1 MGGHDRREVQVHGE
15 AAADEV
21 DVVLLDVPYVALD
34 GEQRVDDADIVA
46 AAGALAAEGRE
57 QAQSAALAAH
67 VPLLAAA
74 DVVQQRLVI
83 LLHDDAHVVHA
94 GVLQRGE
101 REVYEPVAPRKGQG
115 RRGAARNQLVE
126 SGLSAVRKNQ
136 SVKIDHQSPPPSP
149 AGTLS

>member
-1 MGGHDRREVQVHGE
+1 MRMHHGAQVEVHGQ

-21 DVVLLDVPYVALD
+21 DIVLLDVPYVALD
-34 GEQRVDDADIVA
+34 GEQRVDDADIVPLA
-46 AAGALAAEGRE
+46 RALAAEGR
-57 QAQSAALAAH
+57 QKAQSAALAAH

-74 DVVQQRLVI
+74 DVVEQRLVV
-83 LLHDDAHVVHA
+83 LLHDDAHVAHA

-101 REVYEPVAPRKGQG
+101 RKVYEPIASRKGQR
-115 RRGAARNQLVE
+115 RRGAARDQLVE
-126 SGLSAVRKNQ
+126 PGLSAVRKNQ